1 MWERPEEDG
10 GCRVQRVGGRL
21 RCSNLTVLRLY
32 RFKERDIR
40 RVDLLDAHLPEAHVT
55 DPPNGA
61 VDNGAAVALAVV
73 VGGPE
78 GGSKASER
86 TWLVMRRGC
95 KPNKHTW
102 GQAPGKPCPGNK
114 APQVQYSNQA
124 LEGVSGVK
132 RQY

>member
-73 VGGPE
+73 GDVVA
-78 GGSKASER
+78 KRVSELG
-86 TWLVMRRGC
+86 W
-95 KPNKHTW
+95 
-102 GQAPGKPCPGNK
+102 
-114 APQVQYSNQA
+114 
-124 LEGVSGVK
+124 
-132 RQY
+132 